1 MYSMFDL
8 FFDTPAY
15 RPVYVISDSE
25 MKELQKTQQEE
36 ELDEII
42 HQRERLKEAYKAQMK
57 HIDDREKELR
67 TKLKVFKASNK
78 KV

>member
-8 FFDTPAY
+8 FFDVPAY
-15 RPVYVISDSE
+15 RPVYVISESE